1 MTFTDLSAFITGQG
15 EGETYRR
22 VGGSAG
28 RRGGKRIGG
37 SACRRVCFT
46 GLCLIEE
53 QNGATPLNENADTPT
68 RRHADTFPPNADT
81 PTRRY
86 VSPPGLEQMFDRAQ
100 SFAHRGVT
108 KVALSDLSES
118 RFRPHLGQDFQDGW
132 RRDHVVFP
140 ADYQDTRSIT
150 GRSAV

>member
-22 VGGSAG
+22 
-28 RRGGKRIGG
+28 IGG
-37 SACRRVCFT
+37 SAWGETYRRIGVSTSLFT
-46 GLCLIEE
+46 GLCLIVVE
-53 QNGATPLNENADTPT
+53 QK
-68 RRHADTFPPNADT
+68 RHHPAQQ
-81 PTRRY
+81 TRRY
-86 VSPPGLEQMFDRAQ
+86 ADPPIRRHVSARRRPADSPIRFPPGLEQMFDRAQ

-108 KVALSDLSES
+108 KVALCDLSES
-118 RFRPHLGQDFQDGW
+118 RFRPHLGQDFQGGW

-150 GRSAV
+150 GRLAV